1 MYVKR
6 GDVVACLYILYRVV
20 PEERPS
26 VRVLASAVDEL
37 CDVEVVHVLVLTIV

>member
-26 VRVLASAVDEL
+26 VRVLVSAVDDSVTLKL
-37 CDVEVVHVLVLTIV
+37 CMCWY